1 VKRRLL
7 LSVAIVGIAVVAGFA
22 AGRSLPTASIA
33 VPVSAPSVAAADP
46 QLPARIILSEP
57 KLANMQLQI
66 EEAKAGPLVRAV
78 SATGSVGYDQLHLA
92 RIRPMARGRI
102 EALDVNAGDRVVAGQ
117 RLAVLDNFDL
127 SAAHSR
133 VVSAEAALNQ
143 AKAQFATAGAAY
155 DRATSLIRS
164 GAVTQS
170 ELETRRATAASM
182 EADVRT
188 KEAELRQYQ
197 EEEARLSP
205 VRPAAAGTG
214 SSSDQPPLDS
224 RGAIVAPFAGVVDSV
239 SIAQGEIVDPA
250 TPIFTVSD
258 LSTVWVQADVAER
271 DLGAVKVGDAV
282 EVKVSAFPGRVFA
295 GRVTYIPGQIESATG
310 MAKVRCEVPN
320 PDGALRVNMFAT
332 VAIQSP
338 QDGDAVLVPSSSLQE
353 VNKQSVVFVPTGD
366 GQFAWRPVHTGLVAN
381 GKTQITSG
389 LAAGTPVVGEGSY
402 WLKAAL
408 MQSTIPDQG

>member
-1 VKRRLL
+1 V
-7 LSVAIVGIAVVAGFA
+7 STA
-22 AGRSLPTASIA
+22 AA
-33 VPVSAPSVAAADP
+33 AAADP
-46 QLPARIILSEP
+46 QLPATIALSPP
-57 KLANMQLQI
+57 KLANVQLQVA
-66 EEAKAGPLVRAV
+66 EAKAGPLVRAV

-92 RIRPMARGRI
+92 HIKPMARGRI

-127 SAAHSR
+127 SAAHSK

-205 VRPAAAGTG
+205 VRPAATGTG
-214 SSSDQPPLDS
+214 SSSDQSSLNS
-224 RGAIVAPFAGVVDSV
+224 RGAIVAPFAGLVDSV
-239 SIAQGEIVDPA
+239 SIAQGEIIDPA

-282 EVKVSAFPGRVFA
+282 EVRLSAFPGRVFA

-332 VAIQSP
+332 ATIQSP
-338 QDGDAVLVPSSSLQE
+338 QGGDAVLVPSSSLQE
-353 VNKQSVVFVPTGD
+353 VNKQSVVFVPAGD